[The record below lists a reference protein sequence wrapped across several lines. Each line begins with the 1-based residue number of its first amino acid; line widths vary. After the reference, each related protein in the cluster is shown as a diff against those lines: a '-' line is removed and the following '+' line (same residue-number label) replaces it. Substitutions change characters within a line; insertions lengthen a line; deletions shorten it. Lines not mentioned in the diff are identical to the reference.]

1 MGILRKIKAAIFDF
15 DGTLVP
21 FRINYI
27 ALRKEIIDK
36 IAETGISKNI
46 FNVKDPIRVTLWT
59 ARELLNDKDM
69 KILERKAEE
78 IIDFYELEGA
88 KNNTLIT
95 GVSVILRT
103 LKEIDLK
110 LGIFTLNQ
118 RKVVE
123 ILLSKANLFEIFDAI
138 VTRNSVSDFYE
149 KKIKMKLLRTCLEK
163 LGVKGIESIVIG
175 DHPIDIEAG
184 KLMNAITVGIHTPR
198 NGNELQKDEK
208 YDYLVHSI
216 EEIPKVIQKV
226 LEI

>member
-1 MGILRKIKAAIFDF
+1 MRKIKAAIFDF